1 MPPVQY
7 GWIPAPIAAF
17 STFAQNFSDTLNAS
31 PAAYMISPTDAM
43 SVATANTAFQDAY
56 ALSAKSSPMTRTSVT
71 VASTVSTRV
80 ALTLLM
86 RAWGSQIR
94 LNPGVSDADKT
105 ALGLRLPNNAP
116 NPVPVPATWPVLSV
130 QGYGP
135 LQIQLKYVDSSTP
148 TIKAKPYGTG
158 GGELYVGIGAAPIV
172 SPSLCVFQ
180 GIFTR
185 NYPMINFD
193 PTNAGK
199 VASFFARWTTKGS
212 ARGNEETSVGPFGP
226 GVSAV
231 IPG

>member
-7 GWIPAPIAAF
+7 GWIPAPIGTF

-31 PAAYMISPTDAM
+31 PAAYMISPTDAL
-43 SVATANTAFQDAY
+43 SVATANDAFQAAY
-56 ALSAKSSPMTRTSVT
+56 ALSAKSSPTTRTSVT
-71 VASTVSTRV
+71 VADTVSTRV

-116 NPVPVPATWPVLSV
+116 NPVPTPATWPVLSI

-148 TIKAKPYGTG
+148 TIKAKPYGVV
-158 GGELYVGIGAAPIV
+158 GGELYIGIGTAPIV

-185 NYPMINFD
+185 NFPKITFD
-193 PTNAGK
+193 SGDAGK
-199 VASFFARWTTKGS
+199 VASFFARWSTKGS
-212 ARGNEETSVGPFGP
+212 PRGSEETATGPFGP
-226 GVSAV
+226 GVSAT
-231 IPG
+231 IGA